1 MTDTFSKFGY
11 SFQIKLIAA
20 LFKDRLF
27 LQQISDILNPA
38 FMESEANQWI
48 VQSILDYFVEF
59 GTLPTLEVMKVKLN
73 DVEGDVLKTTIVDN
87 LKQITKQS
95 DAPDIE
101 FIEKEALDFCKNQ
114 TLKTAIMESVNLLQ
128 QGESPRPRRRRAH
141 NWNHWHAQDARDT
154 GAACPS
160 TLLFHHHPCQVER
173 RPPPRQHIWASR
185 LGSGTACMRGAVNT
199 GNRSD
204 RSPTS

>member
-87 LKQITKQS
+87 LKQITKQT

-101 FIEKEALDFCKNQ
+101 FIEKEALDFCKNK
-114 TLKTAIMESVNLLQ
+114 TLKTAIMEYIKQPEN
-128 QGESPRPRRRRAH
+128 E
-141 NWNHWHAQDARDT
+141 D
-154 GAACPS
+154 
-160 TLLFHHHPCQVER
+160 
-173 RPPPRQHIWASR
+173 RQI
-185 LGSGTACMRGAVNT
+185 
-199 GNRSD
+199 
-204 RSPTS
+204 P

>member
-73 DVEGDVLKTTIVDN
+73 EVEGDVLKTTIVDN

-114 TLKTAIMESVNLLQ
+114 TLKTAIMDSVNLLQ
-128 QGESPRPRRRRAH
+128 QGEYDSIKEKIE
-141 NWNHWHAQDARDT
+141 N
-154 GAACPS
+154 
-160 TLLFHHHPCQVER
+160 
-173 RPPPRQHIWASR
+173 
-185 LGSGTACMRGAVNT
+185 
-199 GNRSD
+199 
-204 RSPTS
+204 